1 MLSVEDVREMS
12 GAIAG
17 MDGWINSSTL
27 ARDFQQYGCKTFS

>member
-1 MLSVEDVREMS
+1 MLSDEDVREMS